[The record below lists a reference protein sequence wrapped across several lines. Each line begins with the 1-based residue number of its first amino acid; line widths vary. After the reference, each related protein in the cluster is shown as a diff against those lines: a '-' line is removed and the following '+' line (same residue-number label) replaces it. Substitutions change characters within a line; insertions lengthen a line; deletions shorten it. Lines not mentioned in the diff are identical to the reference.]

1 MRILQDRKLTGQLL
15 SGIQAK
21 VFNKIIQSM
30 YSEKQPTVKTYLIM
44 KLEVSPLHW
53 LIDRKKSQLAVRKK
67 DTGIGVKLRKNLKD

>member
-1 MRILQDRKLTGQLL
+1 
-15 SGIQAK
+15 
-21 VFNKIIQSM
+21 M

-67 DTGIGVKLRKNLKD
+67 RHWNRGQVKTKFERLIRQFLEDT

>member
-1 MRILQDRKLTGQLL
+1 
-15 SGIQAK
+15 
-21 VFNKIIQSM
+21 M

-67 DTGIGVKLRKNLKD
+67 DTGIGVKLRQNLKD